1 MKNEVKWWAMRFHDI
16 AIIIIIII
24 SSSFCLTLSPYAS
37 FKRMCWHIC
46 FNNLSMLV
54 IFRPAPLRESTDV
67 FKFNTEVR
75 QSFQHLDNWTESHDF
90 YVVFTDSII
99 ESQG

>member
-1 MKNEVKWWAMRFHDI
+1 
-16 AIIIIIII
+16 
-24 SSSFCLTLSPYAS
+24 
-37 FKRMCWHIC
+37 
-46 FNNLSMLV
+46 MLV